1 VDVSDLCDP
10 ARWQVKSVRSP
21 VVTLTFVDELSR
33 GGGREEKAILHL
45 NHVEPSRIA
54 ELLELRVPEEDRDV
68 AGTGGA

>member
-1 VDVSDLCDP
+1 
-10 ARWQVKSVRSP
+10 
-21 VVTLTFVDELSR
+21 VTLTFVDELSR